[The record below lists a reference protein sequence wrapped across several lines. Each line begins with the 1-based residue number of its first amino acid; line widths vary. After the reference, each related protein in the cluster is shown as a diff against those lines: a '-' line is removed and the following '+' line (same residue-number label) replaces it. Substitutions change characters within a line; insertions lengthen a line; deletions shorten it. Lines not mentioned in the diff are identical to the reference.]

1 MYPTA
6 LREVMKM
13 KLIESIATYTGES
26 RRRMEQILN
35 DDIKAM
41 IAKIARN
48 QEDASIIDSSIL
60 KELIEMDVFRYC
72 DGKIKPNT
80 AMFFEEDIEKFYTP
94 IFAMGKD
101 LADIVKHTGDELKN
115 SSPNIRN
122 FIGSIMG
129 MGQGLHAALKN
140 MNLATNWQNKTG
152 KYEKS
157 KVDFNQQCEAYDC
170 FGEDLQIKRI
180 HRGKIYTSV
189 VIGPGNDDYCSY
201 LWNAQK
207 VVTNNGALDFY
218 NNLVTYLTDTIPLLI
233 TVNIHDESLKKVAQ
247 ISNIDISDITSVI
260 SVEDAQKYQ
269 YVINKISKACTE
281 YIISNMDH
289 IQELLMCTIVGKQ
302 GVPTESMMMNFWRY
316 LRRAAAINL
325 YQNGFL
331 NDNVPTAGTITIFYD
346 NNIDYFG

>member
-1 MYPTA
+1 
-6 LREVMKM
+6 M

-35 DDIKAM
+35 DDVKVM
-41 IAKIARN
+41 VAKIARN

-60 KELIEMDVFRYC
+60 IELIEMDVFRYC
-72 DGKIKPNT
+72 DSKIKPNT
-80 AMFFEEDIEKFYTP
+80 AIFFEEDIKKLYTP

-101 LADIVKHTGDELKN
+101 LADIVKNTGDELKN

-157 KVDFNQQCEAYDC
+157 KVDFNQQCEAYNC
-170 FGEDLQIKRI
+170 FGEDLQIKRM
-180 HRGKIYTSV
+180 HRGRTYTSV

-201 LWNAQK
+201 LWNVKKA
-207 VVTNNGALDFY
+207 VTTNGTLDFY
-218 NNLVTYLTDTIPLLI
+218 NNLVTYLTDTIPLLV
-233 TVNIHDESLKKVAQ
+233 TGSIHDESLMKVAQ
-247 ISNIDISDITSVI
+247 ISNIDVGDITSVI

-269 YVINKISKACTE
+269 YIINKISKACKE
-281 YIISNMDH
+281 YIISNMDY
-289 IQELLMCTIVGKQ
+289 IQELLRSTIVGQQ
-302 GVPTESMMMNFWRY
+302 GVPPESMMMNFWRF
-316 LRRAAAINL
+316 LRRAVAINL
-325 YQNGFL
+325 YKNGFL
-331 NDNVPTAGTITIFYD
+331 NDKVPTNGTITIFYD
-346 NNIDYFG
+346 NKIDYFG